1 MNIVTICIVI
11 AVLVMFGGALKLLLT
26 KLVNAMLPLA
36 TSLEV
41 YAEGVEAKTR
51 INVTRD
57 VAKLEAEASSDLKT
71 INEARARVEL
81 PETKFDL

>member
-1 MNIVTICIVI
+1 
-11 AVLVMFGGALKLLLT
+11 
-26 KLVNAMLPLA
+26 MLPLA

-71 INEARARVEL
+71 INEARAKVEL

>member
-11 AVLVMFGGALKLLLT
+11 AVLVMFGGSLKLLMT

-71 INEARARVEL
+71 INEARAKVEL

>member
-26 KLVNAMLPLA
+26 KLVNATLPLA

-57 VAKLEAEASSDLKT
+57 VAKLEAEASSDLKS
-71 INEARARVEL
+71 INEARAKVEL